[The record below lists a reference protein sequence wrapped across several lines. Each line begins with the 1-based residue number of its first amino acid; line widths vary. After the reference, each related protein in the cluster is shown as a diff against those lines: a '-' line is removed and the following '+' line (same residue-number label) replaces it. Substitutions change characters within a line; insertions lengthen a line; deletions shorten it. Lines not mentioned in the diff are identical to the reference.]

1 MSCPTVACICM
12 QTIFSCIGLYIL
24 LLTIKPCRQTM
35 MHYLTGFQP
44 TSYSLTV
51 ISASVSLCL
60 ERGIPPCM
68 PITLLV
74 NSQPLE
80 RVYSYKHLG
89 IQLTSDLSWSAHI
102 PTLCSKA
109 RQQIGMLYHKV
120 YRYSDVKRIYVA
132 FIRPNLE
139 YATAVWDPHL
149 FKDIQ
154 KLSILHAGS
163 VPKDGMMPIVTCC
176 TP

>member
-1 MSCPTVACICM
+1 
-12 QTIFSCIGLYIL
+12 
-24 LLTIKPCRQTM
+24 
-35 MHYLTGFQP
+35 
-44 TSYSLTV
+44 
-51 ISASVSLCL
+51 
-60 ERGIPPCM
+60 M

-102 PTLCSKA
+102 STLCSKA